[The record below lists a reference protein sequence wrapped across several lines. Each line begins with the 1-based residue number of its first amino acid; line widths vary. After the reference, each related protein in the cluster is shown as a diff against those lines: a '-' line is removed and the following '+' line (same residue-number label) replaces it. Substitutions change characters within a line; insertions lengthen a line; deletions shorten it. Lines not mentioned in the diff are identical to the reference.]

1 MDEQSKR
8 TLRQIAQK
16 LEELADNINDAA
28 DSTEQP
34 VVWLKKCD
42 PDAALIIDLLS
53 TEGYYEVTIGNDDD
67 PVIVVGRESVD
78 RIAAALGA
86 TIYE

>member
-1 MDEQSKR
+1 MDEQTKR

-16 LEELADNINDAA
+16 LEGLADNINDAA
-28 DSTEQP
+28 DNTEQP
-34 VVWLKKCD
+34 VVWLTKCD
-42 PDAALIIDLLS
+42 PDEAMIIDLLN
-53 TEGYYEVTIGNDDD
+53 TDGYYEVTIGNDDE